1 MVVAQMAVNNP
12 VDVAIV
18 GAGIAG
24 LGMAARLR
32 QARVQDLLILEQAPE
47 VGGY

>member
-1 MVVAQMAVNNP
+1 MEETT

-24 LGMAARLR
+24 SALAATT
-32 QARVQDLLILEQAPE
+32 AAD
-47 VGGY
+47 